1 MISNS
6 SAIDVV
12 KAVDLS
18 GNDVGGRGGAGHV
31 EGAGEGVVVIHGGA
45 MKAVGVAQVGSRIET
60 IICGCGCGCCGGVV
74 VVGVI
79 VEYGGIVRVVLEEWE
94 PFDHEFVV
102 VDVVERIMIVGP
114 KRIMGAFLMMMVMI
128 I

>member
-1 MISNS
+1 
-6 SAIDVV
+6 
-12 KAVDLS
+12 
-18 GNDVGGRGGAGHV
+18 
-31 EGAGEGVVVIHGGA
+31 

-74 VVGVI
+74 VVV

-94 PFDHEFVV
+94 PFDREFVV

-114 KRIMGAFLMMMVMI
+114 ERIMGAFLMMMVMI

>member
-1 MISNS
+1 
-6 SAIDVV
+6 
-12 KAVDLS
+12 
-18 GNDVGGRGGAGHV
+18 
-31 EGAGEGVVVIHGGA
+31 

-60 IICGCGCGCCGGVV
+60 IICGCGCGCGCGCCGGVV
-74 VVGVI
+74 VVVVVVV

-114 KRIMGAFLMMMVMI
+114 ERIMGAFLMMMVMI